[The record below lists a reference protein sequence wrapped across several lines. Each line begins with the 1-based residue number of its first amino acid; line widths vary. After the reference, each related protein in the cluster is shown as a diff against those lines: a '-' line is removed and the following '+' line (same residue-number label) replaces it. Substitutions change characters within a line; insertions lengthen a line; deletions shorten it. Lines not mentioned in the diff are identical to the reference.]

1 MPVGTIRSA
10 DDPTRGMTLLSRDTF
25 LKGALIL
32 TVAGIVVKLI
42 GSVNRILLSRLLGG
56 EGIGLYQM
64 AYPIYLLA
72 LSISSAGIPV
82 AISIIV
88 AEKIALGDYRGANR
102 VFRTSLLVLAV
113 TGVIFSFLLYFGAG
127 WLIESHFV
135 RDPRAY
141 WAIAALAPAIFF
153 VTVLSSYRGYFQ
165 GLQMMTPTAISQ
177 IIEQF
182 FRVVTMIAFAYLLLP
197 HGLEYA
203 AAGAS
208 FGAGPGAAAGLAV
221 LIYFYW
227 RQRPFFQEKI
237 NSQPS
242 TRQEGSVRIISRIVR
257 LALPVSLANIM
268 LPVVSNIDL
277 FIVPARLEVA
287 GYTVEQATELFG
299 YLTGMAV
306 PLVNLATILTASLAA
321 SLVPAVSEAF
331 TLRNHQ
337 KVFQRTS
344 TAMRISNLITIPSFV
359 GMWLLAR
366 PISQMLYGTPNADT
380 SIAILSVGIFLL
392 GIHQVSTGVLQG
404 LGYTAIPVI
413 NMAASAVVKIMMSWV
428 LTAVPELGIK
438 GAAWATNADF
448 GVAAMLNMY
457 FVHRYVGFAFDIKD
471 TLRTAVA
478 AAVMGGVVLLT
489 YDAVMIKTLHNTIA
503 TLAAVVLGGS
513 VYGVAQL
520 LLGGVGERD
529 IERVPRVGGLLVKIL
544 RSMGLLRR

>member
-1 MPVGTIRSA
+1 M
-10 DDPTRGMTLLSRDTF
+10 
-25 LKGALIL
+25 
-32 TVAGIVVKLI
+32 
-42 GSVNRILLSRLLGG
+42 
-56 EGIGLYQM
+56 
-64 AYPIYLLA
+64 
-72 LSISSAGIPV
+72 
-82 AISIIV
+82 
-88 AEKIALGDYRGANR
+88 
-102 VFRTSLLVLAV
+102 
-113 TGVIFSFLLYFGAG
+113 LYFGAG

-182 FRVVTMIAFAYLLLP
+182 FRVVTMIAFAYILLP
-197 HGLEYA
+197 RGLEYA

-208 FGAGPGAAAGLAV
+208 FGAGPGAAAGLLV
-221 LIYFYW
+221 LMYFYW
-227 RQRPFFQEKI
+227 RQRPGFQEKM
-237 NSQPS
+237 NNQPPL
-242 TRQEGSVRIISRIVR
+242 RQEGSARIISRIVR

-306 PLVNLATILTASLAA
+306 PLINLATILTASLAA

-337 KVFQRTS
+337 QVYQRTA

-380 SIAILSVGIFLL
+380 SIAILSMGIFLL

-404 LGYTAIPVI
+404 LGYTAIPVF
-413 NMAASAVVKIMMSWV
+413 NMAASAVVKIVISWV
-428 LTAVPELGIK
+428 LTAMPELGIK

-448 GVAAMLNMY
+448 GVAALLNMY
-457 FVHRYVGFAFDIKD
+457 FVHRYVGFAFDVKD
-471 TLRTAVA
+471 TFRTAVA
-478 AAVMGGVVLLT
+478 AAIMGGVVLLT
-489 YDAVMIKTLHNTIA
+489 YDAVMTKTLHNTIS
-503 TLAAVVLGGS
+503 TLTAVVFGGGI
-513 VYGVAQL
+513 YAVAQL
-520 LLGGVGERD
+520 LLGGVVERD
-529 IERVPRVGGLLVKIL
+529 IQRVPRAGAWLVRIL
-544 RSMGLLRR
+544 RSLGLLRR